1 MEIKLLKGTS
11 ILIKGKKESVL
22 VNPESE
28 MLTKNT
34 TRLVIYN
41 RANYAELRTVGE
53 RVSIMGPGE
62 YEIGGVEVNG
72 FNGGDGNTVYTVFA
86 DGVTV
91 GILGKLKEEL
101 SEKKSGKISGVD
113 VLVVDVE
120 NEETVG
126 SKYTLKLAKSWG
138 ANYIIPIGKSQ
149 EELNKFLDVSDN
161 EGLESIETLK
171 VDKDN
176 LPDGTEVVLLKAAN

>member
-1 MEIKLLKGTS
+1 MEIKLIKGTA

-22 VNPESE
+22 VNPEPE
-28 MLTKNT
+28 MLPKIN

-86 DGVTV
+86 DGVMV

-113 VLVVDVE
+113 VLIVDVE
-120 NEETVG
+120 NEQTVG
-126 SKYTLKLAKSWG
+126 SKYVLKLAKSWG
-138 ANYIIPIGKSQ
+138 ANYIIPIGNNQ
-149 EELNKFLDVSDN
+149 EEITKFLDVADD
-161 EGLESIETLK
+161 EGLEPVESLK
-171 VDKDN
+171 IDKDN
-176 LPDGTEVVLLKAAN
+176 LPDGTEIVLLKEGN